1 MNHFQLLVY
10 LYIICIVCLFI
21 NSLFISTSLNP
32 GRLVMDLSSLLV
44 LPSQSNLSQTTY
56 PLSGYLS
63 ILSPPLI
70 VRFSE

>member
-1 MNHFQLLVY
+1 MY
-10 LYIICIVCLFI
+10 LFVCLSI
-21 NSLFISTSLNP
+21 DWLIYLLFISTSLNH
-32 GRLVMDLSSLLV
+32 GKLVMDLSSLLV
-44 LPSQSNLSQTTY
+44 LPSQWNLSQTTY

>member
-1 MNHFQLLVY
+1 MYLLVCLSIDWLIY
-10 LYIICIVCLFI
+10 L
-21 NSLFISTSLNP
+21 LFISTSLNH
-32 GRLVMDLSSLLV
+32 GKLVMDLSSLLG

>member
-1 MNHFQLLVY
+1 MY
-10 LYIICIVCLFI
+10 LFVCLSI
-21 NSLFISTSLNP
+21 DWLIYLLFISTSLNH
-32 GRLVMDLSSLLV
+32 GKLVMDLSSLLD

>member
-1 MNHFQLLVY
+1 MY
-10 LYIICIVCLFI
+10 LFVCLLI
-21 NSLFISTSLNP
+21 DWLIYLLFISTSLNH
-32 GRLVMDLSSLLV
+32 GKLVMDLSSLLG

>member
-1 MNHFQLLVY
+1 MY
-10 LYIICIVCLFI
+10 LFVCLSI
-21 NSLFISTSLNP
+21 DWLIYLLFISTSLNH
-32 GRLVMDLSSLLV
+32 GKLVMDLSSLLG